1 MLKHFAQLLTLAA
14 MGALLAACGAASEE
28 SLATPTPSA
37 AISKTVVM
45 AATPTMDVALIASA
59 TPAAA
64 QPTPIPAADATPIP
78 TPQTP
83 ADDKSVTVVVKPDAE
98 GLRFRVRP
106 SSNGDIATYLSANT
120 RLLARARSAD
130 GIWLRVTLNTS
141 AEGYVMAQFVSGDI
155 SQLPVFDAKDAKAT
169 PTAQTAPAATPQKV
183 QNLQTALVG
192 KWFLAWWPF
201 SDVYGNGR
209 PIANT
214 IINGLGAEMDFGSEG
229 RFTTGQL
236 TGRYEVL
243 DAEHVRVNYEGEAT
257 PYVFSVKQME
267 DGLLLLGQSR
277 EGQGLYRRKAIDF
290 GNQGVLGRWVA
301 QSKLGGVEGLE
312 DMPAQSTIEFNS
324 NGVVVI
330 QRPALG
336 LQIFQFYW
344 VDDKRLRLIQ
354 GSVDNSLVP
363 QVSVTGEVM
372 TMTINGN
379 AWVFKR
385 S

>member
-1 MLKHFAQLLTLAA
+1 MLKKFAQMLMLAA
-14 MGALLAACGAASEE
+14 MSALLAACGAASEE

-45 AATPTMDVALIASA
+45 AATPTTSVVMAASA

-64 QPTPIPAADATPIP
+64 QPIVPPAAAATPLP
-78 TPQTP
+78 TPQTA
-83 ADDKSVTVVVKPDAE
+83 ADDKSVTVVVKPDAD

-106 SSNGDIATYLSANT
+106 SANGDIATYLSPNT
-120 RLLARARSAD
+120 RLLARARSTD

-155 SQLPVFDAKDAKAT
+155 SQLPVFDAKDAAT
-169 PTAQTAPAATPQKV
+169 TQVAPAATAQKV
-183 QNLQTALVG
+183 QNLQTTLVG

-214 IINGLGAEMDFGSEG
+214 VINGLGAEMDFGNDG
-229 RFTTGQL
+229 RFATGQL
-236 TGRYEVL
+236 TGRYEIL
-243 DAEHVRVNYEGEAT
+243 DTEHVRVRYEGEAA

-290 GNQGVLGRWVA
+290 GNQSVLGRWAA
-301 QSKLGGVEGLE
+301 QSNLGGVDGLE

-354 GSVDNSLVP
+354 GTVDNSLVP
-363 QVSVTGEVM
+363 QVSVSGETM